1 MRPGPLKALNAAR
14 VYDCHG
20 QPQTIDTQAFVPD
33 HGASTLA
40 FMPWIMP
47 VPGRI
52 AAGIELDVTVGFG
65 NAVADVPEPL
75 RQAIRLLVGI
85 GREPRPGGRWRQKHG
100 AAVDR
105 RRIDLVLPGA
115 VAVTGAGDLN
125 RRLLLEAPVETDD
138 GAGGVTLLYDVVTV
152 LWAQVLPLTATAS
165 VTAGNAGATVRY
177 RIIVRA
183 RSDITTRH
191 RFQDGTRIYRIVA
204 TRPTADRRFLE
215 IEAEEREDSHIADS
229 PPEGEGKSAR

>member
-1 MRPGPLKALNAAR
+1 M
-14 VYDCHG
+14 
-20 QPQTIDTQAFVPD
+20 
-33 HGASTLA
+33 
-40 FMPWIMP
+40 
-47 VPGRI
+47 
-52 AAGIELDVTVGFG
+52 
-65 NAVADVPEPL
+65 
-75 RQAIRLLVGI
+75 
-85 GREPRPGGRWRQKHG
+85 
-100 AAVDR
+100 
-105 RRIDLVLPGA
+105 
-115 VAVTGAGDLN
+115 TGAGDLN

-152 LWAQVLPLTATAS
+152 LWAQVLPLSARAG

-215 IEAEEREDSHIADS
+215 IEAEERED
-229 PPEGEGKSAR
+229 